1 MIESVKR
8 QKEELEVSLKA
19 FEDGTMPIVRRMY
32 PKNSKHDKARIA
44 EMETHGKNIK
54 MKINACDHYILANS

>member
-8 QKEELEVSLKA
+8 QKEELEVSLKK
-19 FEDGTMPIVRRMY
+19 FEDDIMPMVERMY
-32 PKNSKHDKARIA
+32 PKNSKHDKGKIA
-44 EMETHGKNIK
+44 EMETHGKTIK